1 MNWLGPLVQSL
12 MSNLKRKF
20 VVLVIDDDP
29 KIRELVQ
36 VFFSL
41 KSDEVT
47 CITAADVQQAGL
59 KLSNQDFDLLVMDNL
74 MPGKTGVD
82 YALYLRRSIKYSR
95 IPIILM
101 SGALAQEDVF
111 KAIEAGVKDILV
123 KPFTLKQLGEKIA
136 PYIKKMQASES

>member
-1 MNWLGPLVQSL
+1 MNWLGPLAQSS
-12 MSNLKRKF
+12 MSSLKRKF

-59 KLSNQDFDLLVMDNL
+59 KLSNQDFDLLIMDNL
-74 MPGKTGVD
+74 MPGKSGVD

-136 PYIKKMQASES
+136 PYIKKMQASEP